1 MCKIHK
7 NNPRDCFRNFTELE
21 FPKDDNKILK
31 YSAKILK
38 QKIKCDFILL
48 KILMVRLRRSSSK
61 EDWKLF
67 KVILNK
73 NLNTILESEE
83 NYLNIR
89 WIISILETFIDFG
102 DDTESRN
109 ALIAVSF
116 HRNEKFFSTFLDFFE
131 ISVKTTY
138 EHDQSRYIIGMPLN
152 DKTDLPQKYFERV
165 RDKMTKTPIIF
176 DLFKKMM
183 SYLIRNE
190 ETLFHILSNKGQDKN
205 FKIPAQ
211 TLLT

>member
-7 NNPRDCFRNFTELE
+7 NNSQDCFRNFTELE

-48 KILMVRLRRSSSK
+48 KILMVRLRRSSNK

-73 NLNTILESEE
+73 NLNIILESEE

-89 WIISILETFIDFG
+89 WIVSILESFIDFG
-102 DDTESRN
+102 DDIESRN

-116 HRNEKFFSTFLDFFE
+116 HRNEKFFSTLLDFFE
-131 ISVKTTY
+131 ISAKTTY
-138 EHDQSRYIIGMPLN
+138 EHNQRRYIIGMPLN
-152 DKTDLPQKYFERV
+152 DKTDLPEKYFR
-165 RDKMTKTPIIF
+165 RIKDKLTETPLIYGLFQKII
-176 DLFKKMM
+176 K
-183 SYLIRNE
+183 YLVRNE
-190 ETLFHILSNKGQDKN
+190 ETLLNILSRQGKEKN
-205 FKIPAQ
+205 FKTPIED
-211 TLLT
+211 LLK

>member
-1 MCKIHK
+1 
-7 NNPRDCFRNFTELE
+7 
-21 FPKDDNKILK
+21 
-31 YSAKILK
+31 
-38 QKIKCDFILL
+38 
-48 KILMVRLRRSSSK
+48 
-61 EDWKLF
+61 
-67 KVILNK
+67 
-73 NLNTILESEE
+73 
-83 NYLNIR
+83 
-89 WIISILETFIDFG
+89 
-102 DDTESRN
+102 
-109 ALIAVSF
+109 
-116 HRNEKFFSTFLDFFE
+116 
-131 ISVKTTY
+131 
-138 EHDQSRYIIGMPLN
+138 MPLN